1 MRPLANKDF
10 QPREI
15 LCGFLRGKSGESH
28 YLVLLVTLFAAIV
41 IAGYGVPTI
50 ATAVQDPSTKTVS
63 PSAKTTIGE
72 QPVPFSHKLHL
83 SFDMKCLECHPN
95 PEPGDR
101 MTLPAASKCMEC
113 HRTIGKDKP
122 GIQKLAEFAQSKQA
136 IPWVRVYVVS
146 GWVFWNH
153 RAHLDAGMKCEMCH
167 GDVSKM
173 EVLKSASNVTTMA
186 GCVDCHRK
194 NDASTGCQYCH
205 SGK

>member
-1 MRPLANKDF
+1 LANGDF
-10 QPREI
+10 QHQDGQRCI
-15 LCGFLRGKSGESH
+15 LCGKFSGPH
-28 YLVLLVTLFAAIV
+28 YFVLPVVLFIATVIV
-41 IAGYGVPTI
+41 GYVAPTI
-50 ATAVQDPSTKTVS
+50 TTAVQDPAAKAVS
-63 PSAKTTIGE
+63 PSAKAPLAE
-72 QPVPFSHKLHL
+72 QPIPFSHKLHL
-83 SFDMKCLECHPN
+83 SFDMKCQECHPN

-113 HRTIGKDKP
+113 HRTIAKDKP
-122 GIQKLAEFAQSKQA
+122 SIQKLAEFSQARQA

-153 RAHLDAGMKCEMCH
+153 RAHLEAGMKCEMCH

-173 EVLKSASNVTTMA
+173 EMLKSATNVTTMA

-194 NDASTGCQYCH
+194 NNASSGCQYCH